1 MPSKFD
7 LATLPPMT
15 TFNTPNP
22 DYAARVRDSFSRQ
35 PFMRHV
41 GAGITLLAPGACDI
55 ALSHDPNLTQQHGF
69 FHGGLVGTIADNASG
84 YSAFTLAPSDFSIL
98 TVEFKVSFLS
108 PASGESLVARGRVVK
123 PGRTLV
129 VSRSEVFAVLAGE
142 EKLVATALVTL
153 MLMEGREDAP
163 TVPPPTPKPA

>member
-1 MPSKFD
+1 
-7 LATLPPMT
+7 MT

-22 DYAARVRDSFSRQ
+22 HYAARVRDSFSRQ
-35 PFMRHV
+35 PFMHHV
-41 GAGITLLAPGACDI
+41 GAAITLLEPGACDV

-69 FHGGLVGTIADNASG
+69 FHGGLVGAIADNASG
-84 YSAFTLAPSDFSIL
+84 YAAFTLAPSDFSIL

-108 PASGESLVARGRVVK
+108 PAQGDSVLARGRVIK

-129 VSRSEVFAVLAGE
+129 VSRSDIFAISRGV

-153 MLMEGREDAP
+153 MLMEGRDDAP
-163 TVPPPTPKPA
+163 LPATIPAPIQTPMPDPA